1 MRTATL
7 GLITIILCGKELGS
21 QGSKSQVPKGP
32 GPRPLLTLSIMLLVF
47 HKELC
52 SLTMHL
58 CLGQALD
65 WFGSQQL
72 GAERFEMIAQKEL
85 FFLL

>member
-1 MRTATL
+1 MCTATL
-7 GLITIILCGKELGS
+7 GLITIIVCGKELGS
-21 QGSKSQVPKGP
+21 QGSKSQIPKGP
-32 GPRPLLTLSIMLLVF
+32 GPRPLLILSIMLLVF

-58 CLGQALD
+58 RLGQALN
-65 WFGSQQL
+65 WPGSQHL
-72 GAERFEMIAQKEL
+72 GAERFEMIAQEEL